1 MPPGS
6 EKVREIHATTRA
18 PVFKSLSPQDPENR
32 CAPFP
37 EKYRLRERAS
47 GLGTTDEEQKMK
59 PDITRRRFVEFLSAA
74 GIASAF
80 ANAGPKKPPAP
91 APSRIPRWR
100 GFNLLNFFQA
110 FSRGESSDCTIKEL
124 DYRWIREWGFD
135 FIRLP
140 MDYWLWIDSNWR
152 KTRKLKPADAFKI
165 KESVLEKVDRAVETA
180 RKYGPHVNLNF
191 HRAPGYSINN
201 PGREPFVL
209 WRDRTAED
217 AFVFHWE
224 TFARR
229 YRGISSKDLSFNF
242 LNEAPTPGRDICR
255 VKTTC
260 AS

>member
-1 MPPGS
+1 
-6 EKVREIHATTRA
+6 
-18 PVFKSLSPQDPENR
+18 
-32 CAPFP
+32 
-37 EKYRLRERAS
+37 
-47 GLGTTDEEQKMK
+47 MK